1 MDQRRQ
7 RRLEESS
14 CQLSCARSFFFCYST
29 EYLRAGCR
37 RWLIL
42 RAIICFMKLSLGF
55 SATIPASFLQY
66 SISTLPRNEKQI
78 NKKKKETK
86 HQKSSPRHIW
96 LIFIGLAAEYK
107 DAVADG
113 LLMSLLLSY
122 IYFVFKQ
129 LPFWVI
135 IRIHKEPPGPR

>member
-1 MDQRRQ
+1 MPMRHCCGVMTR
-7 RRLEESS
+7 
-14 CQLSCARSFFFCYST
+14 C
-29 EYLRAGCR
+29 G
-37 RWLIL
+37 
-42 RAIICFMKLSLGF
+42 K
-55 SATIPASFLQY
+55 
-66 SISTLPRNEKQI
+66 K
-78 NKKKKETK
+78 KKKKETK

-135 IRIHKEPPGPR
+135 IRIQFKEPAGPRIINIA